1 MSSDRPNV
9 HGERNYEGSRAY
21 SETARK
27 PVEAGGAEEARADK
41 TKREDEKDSRR
52 SEKPALLRPKEQK
65 PPVPS
70 PSSTTTPPLVPA
82 ARSVRPSPSKSPTA
96 SAETSVAVG

>member
-1 MSSDRPNV
+1 MSSDKPNV

-52 SEKPALLRPKEQK
+52 SEKPALFRPKEQK

-70 PSSTTTPPLVPA
+70 PAGYNPYFDLPPV
-82 ARSVRPSPSKSPTA
+82 
-96 SAETSVAVG
+96 